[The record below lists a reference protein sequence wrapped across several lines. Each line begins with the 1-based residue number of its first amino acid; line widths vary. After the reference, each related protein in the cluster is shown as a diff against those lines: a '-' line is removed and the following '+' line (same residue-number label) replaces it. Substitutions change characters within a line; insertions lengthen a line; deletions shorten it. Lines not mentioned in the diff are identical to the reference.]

1 MSDHRIDQALISATS
16 TTQAIFNGCKRSQPG
31 SRFLQVEPIWT
42 TPPHPVFSIFLLSA
56 RNPDNCPGPTVLD
69 DHGSIARFENSQL
82 EAFVVHSVPT
92 CLQQLLLMDF
102 YLTVHTLDQLPEK
115 LSTEKEPSLER
126 TCRGQGF
133 LYLVDATRPI
143 ELKQFME

>member
-1 MSDHRIDQALISATS
+1 M
-16 TTQAIFNGCKRSQPG
+16 
-31 SRFLQVEPIWT
+31 
-42 TPPHPVFSIFLLSA
+42 
-56 RNPDNCPGPTVLD
+56 LD

-92 CLQQLLLMDF
+92 CLQQLLLMDS

-115 LSTEKEPSLER
+115 LSTEKELSLER

-133 LYLVDATRPI
+133 LYLADATRPI
-143 ELKQFME
+143 ESKQFMEYVFYSGCCVTGSVRCLKEKVVCTCDVFDDINKR